1 MFLDIGLSNIYITS
15 KSQATKA
22 KINKWAY
29 IKLKIFCTAR
39 NVQQNEKATYG
50 MGKYVWKSEKGLDS
64 NYVKNSHNPI
74 AKQMAIIR
82 KTSDKY

>member
-1 MFLDIGLSNIYITS
+1 MIPETQQQKQKLTSRITS
-15 KSQATKA
+15 
-22 KINKWAY
+22 NW
-29 IKLKIFCTAR
+29 KLLQSRR
-39 NVQQNEKATYG
+39 NTQQNEKATYG